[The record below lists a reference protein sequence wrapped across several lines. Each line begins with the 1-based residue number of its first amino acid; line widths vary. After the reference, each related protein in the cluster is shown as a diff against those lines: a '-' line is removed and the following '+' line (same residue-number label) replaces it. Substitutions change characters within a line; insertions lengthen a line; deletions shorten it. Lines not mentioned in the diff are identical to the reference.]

1 MIATT
6 PTGINRPADSEE
18 RLTVLNLTPHAI
30 TVRLPDGTDRTYPP
44 SGTAARVV
52 MEEYV
57 AFYLHGVIPV
67 IRREPGEV
75 VGLPTDGAPCL
86 VSAMVLDVLRGAG
99 HAALNIY
106 APDTGPTA
114 IRNEKG
120 HIVAVTRL
128 VAV

>member
-1 MIATT
+1 M
-6 PTGINRPADSEE
+6 
-18 RLTVLNLTPHAI
+18 LNLTTHAI
-30 TVRLPDGTDRTYPP
+30 TVRLPDGTDCIYPP
-44 SGTAARVV
+44 SGTVARVV
-52 MEEYV
+52 MEEDV
-57 AFYLHGVIPV
+57 VFYLREVPV